1 MNTYRIHYVSRSIK
15 IRERINS
22 EREDIPKIVDEPV
35 AVFTKDYDGGIS
47 MCKLRLNSKLKD
59 RNDFPYQTTSKQ
71 MYLLVDAGASLCSVG
86 YKRNHP
92 ASFLTKSGPTTIW
105 EPEVILPQGGIITIA
120 PAQVESLVEALYG
133 KYSKKRIYQN
143 LDNAPVEK
151 VIDDLSVTDDS
162 LRGEEPSDQNFKA
175 FFKANVKDLQGF
187 HEKVKS
193 EAKQLCQRSG
203 FEGCELSLRVL
214 LTRYEFI
221 DNVPLNPSEEVFSL
235 EKHLAREEELLKKY
249 RT

>member
-86 YKRNHP
+86 YKRDHP
-92 ASFLTKSGPTTIW
+92 ASSLTKSGPTTIW

-151 VIDDLSVTDDS
+151 VIDDLASTDGYYD
-162 LRGEEPSDQNFKA
+162 PNFEA
-175 FFKANVKDLQGF
+175 FFKANVENLQGF

-203 FEGCELSLRVL
+203 FEGCELPLRVL